1 MVLRSQVGKV
11 ADTAAFVEVFLWCSR
26 EAAVVEAAVDT
37 QAEVLVQHLQVDEA
51 AAGTVQ
57 VVGSGYYWG
66 AVVVVVVES
75 KAAPALGL

>member
-1 MVLRSQVGKV
+1 MLRSQAGKA
-11 ADTAAFVEVFLWCSR
+11 ADTAVFVEACPQRSR
-26 EAAVVEAAVDT
+26 EAAVDT